1 MTDRRAQSEVLGFIL
16 VFAVIVASTGIVYTV
31 GFSSLEDAR
40 TAEQLNNM
48 ERAYDILDDNVRDI
62 SRRGAPSRATEID
75 LGGGGFRFGEEVNI
89 TVTATNTTN
98 ASDNRSISAT
108 TRPLVYTL
116 DGRSVVYTSGATIR
130 ENRDGSVMTSSPEW
144 VFGGQRVLLGVLT
157 AQADDDREAVGGQTS
172 VLVRTRTRNRGAET
186 LTTGSSSKANV
197 TVEVESPRAAAWAQY
212 FEQQGLTAVG
222 DGPADG
228 DVSYKFE
235 TETAYLQFTT
245 TTVEFEL

>member
-40 TAEQLNNM
+40 TAEQVDNM
-48 ERAYDILDDNVRDI
+48 ERAYDIFDDNVRDI

-75 LGGGGFRFGEEVNI
+75 LGGGGLRLGEEVNI

-98 ASDNRSISAT
+98 ASDSVSINRT

-130 ENRDGSVMTSSPEW
+130 ENRDGSVVTSSPEW
-144 VFGGQRVLLGVLT
+144 VFGGQRVLLGVVT
-157 AQADDDREAVGGQTS
+157 TRAGDDREAVGGQTS
-172 VLVRTRTRNRGAET
+172 VLVRTRIQSRGPVT
-186 LTTGSSSKANV
+186 FTTGGGSKANV
-197 TVEVESPRAAAWAQY
+197 TVEVESPRAAAWARY
-212 FEQQGLTAVG
+212 FERQGLDPV
-222 DGPADG
+222 DSNPADG
-228 DVSYKFE
+228 DVSYEFE
-235 TETAYLQFTT
+235 TETAYLQFTS